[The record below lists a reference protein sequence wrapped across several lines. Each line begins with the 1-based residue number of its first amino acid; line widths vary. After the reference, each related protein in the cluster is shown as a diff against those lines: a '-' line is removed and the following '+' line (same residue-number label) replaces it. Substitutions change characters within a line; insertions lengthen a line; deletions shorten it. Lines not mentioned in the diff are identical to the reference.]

1 MRKETA
7 KKRSER
13 LQLYQL
19 YRESGQTL
27 SEFSRERG
35 VTYWKAKSAVK
46 RTETEG
52 SQPFQEL
59 VVPSGISGEYV
70 VTLRNN
76 RELRIPEHFSEK
88 RVRQLIELLETC

>member
-7 KKRSER
+7 KQRSER

-19 YRESGQTL
+19 Y
-27 SEFSRERG
+27 
-35 VTYWKAKSAVK
+35 
-46 RTETEG
+46 TE
-52 SQPFQEL
+52 
-59 VVPSGISGEYV
+59 SGEYV